1 MNKRGHCVKM
11 DSTLQPNKFQ
21 CGNRSTDKKP
31 NAVFTRFFHEALL
44 IITRRAMDRM
54 SLLGGWGNK
63 PGPSAQW
70 YTTQLAEGQH
80 PSTEARKGLQDEAS
94 EKSKAETVGRSVL
107 LCFALCL
114 FRLRLTIVSKHT
126 RASRNPG
133 RVPTKPF
140 SRGSLRRR
148 RWELGLHRSF
158 YI

>member
-1 MNKRGHCVKM
+1 M

-80 PSTEARKGLQDEAS
+80 PSAETRKGLQGEAG
-94 EKSKAETVGRSVL
+94 EKEQSRDHGPQR
-107 LCFALCL
+107 FAL
-114 FRLRLTIVSKHT
+114 LRFVFVSFAPYDRIQTHACIKK
-126 RASRNPG
+126 PG
-133 RVPTKPF
+133 TGTHEAV